1 MKKYAFAVIAVFIIG
16 VFCSGCGKEKD
27 DMSSEAISSLLESVP
42 SPDELSSDI
51 PSTVDR
57 LISELE
63 SKAEE
68 TDSSVSSSTSQP

>member
-1 MKKYAFAVIAVFIIG
+1 MKKYAFVIVAVAIIG
-16 VFCSGCGKEKD
+16 AFCSGCGKEKD
-27 DMSSEAISSLLESVP
+27 GMSSQATSSLLEAIP
-42 SPDELSSDI
+42 SPNELSSDI

-68 TDSSVSSSTSQP
+68 ADSSAGSSTSQP

>member
-1 MKKYAFAVIAVFIIG
+1 
-16 VFCSGCGKEKD
+16 
-27 DMSSEAISSLLESVP
+27 MSSEAISSLLESVP